1 MKTSR
6 TSAPSGPQYAEC
18 STPPGRTYASSG
30 PSSYGA
36 VDDER
41 LHPLEHDPE
50 LLVRMAV
57 ERHGRARLEAD
68 EVQHRGVAEQRLPAH
83 AGGELE
89 CAMAS
94 SRTNWAIC
102 GAPSLDYRC
111 VAVMIVEQ
119 RDYHVYTGKL
129 PELVRLYETEGI
141 PIQQEILGGLVGA
154 FTTDVGALS
163 TYTTLWRYDS
173 FAERE
178 ERRARLQADERWK
191 DVPRQGP
198 AAHPHAAEPDPR
210 PDVVLA
216 AAVMG
221 ALDGKVAIVTGG
233 AQGIGAAI
241 AAGLAAEGATRRRR
255 RPRTRRERRRSEAPT
270 STSDEEDVARMVEET
285 LARHGRIDILVN
297 NAGLYA
303 SLEMRA
309 FTEIPL
315 EEWNRVMEVNVASMF
330 LTCRAVVP
338 VMREQGG
345 GKIVNISSGTPFRG
359 VPFLLHY
366 VTSKGAIVALT
377 RALAKE
383 LGKDSI
389 HVNCVAPGFTMS
401 DGVKSHPEVIEK
413 LRDVS
418 VASRTI
424 QRDQV
429 PEDVVG
435 AVVFLCTPAA
445 DFITGQTMVIDG
457 GQYFH

>member
-1 MKTSR
+1 
-6 TSAPSGPQYAEC
+6 
-18 STPPGRTYASSG
+18 
-30 PSSYGA
+30 
-36 VDDER
+36 
-41 LHPLEHDPE
+41 
-50 LLVRMAV
+50 
-57 ERHGRARLEAD
+57 
-68 EVQHRGVAEQRLPAH
+68 
-83 AGGELE
+83 
-89 CAMAS
+89 
-94 SRTNWAIC
+94 
-102 GAPSLDYRC
+102 
-111 VAVMIVEQ
+111 
-119 RDYHVYTGKL
+119 
-129 PELVRLYETEGI
+129 
-141 PIQQEILGGLVGA
+141 
-154 FTTDVGALS
+154 
-163 TYTTLWRYDS
+163 
-173 FAERE
+173 
-178 ERRARLQADERWK
+178 
-191 DVPRQGP
+191 
-198 AAHPHAAEPDPR
+198 
-210 PDVVLA
+210 
-216 AAVMG
+216 MG

-241 AAGLAAEGATRRRR
+241 ARGLEAEGAEVVVADLEPPEGGIRADVS
-255 RPRTRRERRRSEAPT
+255 SEAGV
-270 STSDEEDVARMVEET
+270 SRMVAQALE
-285 LARHGRIDILVN
+285 RNGRIDILVN

-303 SLEMRA
+303 SLEMRP

-315 EEWNRVMEVNVASMF
+315 DEWNRVMEVNVASMF

-377 RALAKE
+377 RSLAKE

-401 DGVKSHPEVIEK
+401 DGVKEHPEVVEA

-418 VASRTI
+418 VAARTI

-457 GQYFH
+457 GQFFH

>member
-1 MKTSR
+1 
-6 TSAPSGPQYAEC
+6 
-18 STPPGRTYASSG
+18 
-30 PSSYGA
+30 
-36 VDDER
+36 
-41 LHPLEHDPE
+41 
-50 LLVRMAV
+50 
-57 ERHGRARLEAD
+57 
-68 EVQHRGVAEQRLPAH
+68 
-83 AGGELE
+83 
-89 CAMAS
+89 
-94 SRTNWAIC
+94 
-102 GAPSLDYRC
+102 
-111 VAVMIVEQ
+111 
-119 RDYHVYTGKL
+119 
-129 PELVRLYETEGI
+129 
-141 PIQQEILGGLVGA
+141 
-154 FTTDVGALS
+154 
-163 TYTTLWRYDS
+163 
-173 FAERE
+173 
-178 ERRARLQADERWK
+178 
-191 DVPRQGP
+191 
-198 AAHPHAAEPDPR
+198 
-210 PDVVLA
+210 
-216 AAVMG
+216 MG
-221 ALDGKVAIVTGG
+221 ALDGEVAIVTGG

-241 AAGLAAEGATRRRR
+241 AAGLEAEGATAVVADLNPPEGGIRADVA
-255 RPRTRRERRRSEAPT
+255 SEA
-270 STSDEEDVARMVEET
+270 DVSRMVEET

-315 EEWNRVMEVNVASMF
+315 VEWNRVMEVNVASMF

-383 LGKDSI
+383 LGQDAI

-418 VASRTI
+418 IASRTL

>member
-1 MKTSR
+1 MS
-6 TSAPSGPQYAEC
+6 
-18 STPPGRTYASSG
+18 
-30 PSSYGA
+30 
-36 VDDER
+36 
-41 LHPLEHDPE
+41 
-50 LLVRMAV
+50 
-57 ERHGRARLEAD
+57 
-68 EVQHRGVAEQRLPAH
+68 
-83 AGGELE
+83 
-89 CAMAS
+89 
-94 SRTNWAIC
+94 
-102 GAPSLDYRC
+102 
-111 VAVMIVEQ
+111 
-119 RDYHVYTGKL
+119 
-129 PELVRLYETEGI
+129 
-141 PIQQEILGGLVGA
+141 
-154 FTTDVGALS
+154 
-163 TYTTLWRYDS
+163 
-173 FAERE
+173 
-178 ERRARLQADERWK
+178 
-191 DVPRQGP
+191 
-198 AAHPHAAEPDPR
+198 
-210 PDVVLA
+210 
-216 AAVMG
+216 

-241 AAGLAAEGATRRRR
+241 AAGLADAGAEVVIVDLEPPEGGIQADVS
-255 RPRTRRERRRSEAPT
+255 SE
-270 STSDEEDVARMVEET
+270 EHVERMVGQALE
-285 LARHGRIDILVN
+285 RNGRIDILVN

-338 VMREQGG
+338 VMRDQGG

-401 DGVKSHPEVIEK
+401 DGVKSNPKVVEA

-418 VASRTI
+418 VASRTL